1 MKTFQKS
8 FLQSLVLIG
17 TIVSEEVIYIY
28 LYIGQSEELPVVA
41 MFLFDQN
48 EMKNFY
54 IEPSKHQRRLFLF
67 AYWPFRNKNCL
78 CCHVFLSNQ
87 YEIMIFRKG
96 PFKQNSCFQF
106 ANINKIVSYKSI
118 LFILANQK
126 QELLNLN
133 WPIDEKGGD

>member
-41 MFLFDQN
+41 LFLFDKN

-54 IEPSKHQRRLFLF
+54 IEPSKHQRRLS
-67 AYWPFRNKNCL
+67 A
-78 CCHVFLSNQ
+78 
-87 YEIMIFRKG
+87 
-96 PFKQNSCFQF
+96 
-106 ANINKIVSYKSI
+106 
-118 LFILANQK
+118 
-126 QELLNLN
+126 LNRTFSLM
-133 WPIDEKGGD
+133 

>member
-1 MKTFQKS
+1 LNLPNIRGDYF
-8 FLQSLVLIG
+8 FLHIG
-17 TIVSEEVIYIY
+17 HSETRIAC
-28 LYIGQSEELPVVA
+28 G
-41 MFLFDQN
+41 
-48 EMKNFY
+48 
-54 IEPSKHQRRLFLF
+54 
-67 AYWPFRNKNCL
+67 
-78 CCHVFLSNQ
+78 CHVFLSNQ